1 MFIINFIRG
10 FFMALADSVP
20 GVSGGTIAFILG
32 FYDDFINSLNSLI
45 SRDNMDNK
53 KNSLIFLFKLGIGWV
68 TGMVLSVLFL
78 SSIFD
83 AQIYK
88 ISSLFTGFIVVSI
101 PLIISQEKDS
111 IVGKYKNILFTIIG
125 ITIVALITYFNPASS
140 NGGLNLSL
148 DSLSIGLGIFVF
160 VAGMIAISAMVLP
173 GISGSTLLL
182 IFGLYTGIIGAV
194 KEVLTF
200 NFSYLPILIIFGLGV
215 LTGIATTIKVI
226 KFVLKKYRSQTV
238 YLILGLM
245 IGSLYAIFMGPT
257 TLEVAKPAMNLSSFG
272 FIFFIIGGA
281 LILGLERLKVVFES
295 KETKNISKNR
305 KGGCLWND
313 F

>member
-257 TLEVAKPAMNLSSFG
+257 TLEVAKTAMNLSSFS

-305 KGGCLWND
+305 KGA
-313 F
+313 